1 MERSGVRRLED
12 KGEWKGQGVRRL
24 EDKGEWRGQG

>member
-12 KGEWKGQGVRRL
+12 KGGIRVR
-24 EDKGEWRGQG
+24 EDPGKVHRFVPDFY